1 LVEQALRKAGA
12 ALADKGVKAVTSA
25 GGVLVGAQIGSF
37 VMPLFGS
44 ILGAAAGWL
53 VESLANIVFANCD
66 GPVAV
71 EQAVVSG
78 MAMRQATLAGK
89 TVSQQTTHRGHS
101 PGAGCRDSLY
111 RVSWSYR
118 RAEGV

>member
-1 LVEQALRKAGA
+1 
-12 ALADKGVKAVTSA
+12 
-25 GGVLVGAQIGSF
+25 VLVGAQIGTF
-37 VMPLFGS
+37 VMPVIGS

-71 EQAVVSG
+71 EQAVLSG
-78 MAMRQATLAGK
+78 AAMRSATLAGQAV
-89 TVSQQTTHRGHS
+89 TQQTTHRGHS
-101 PGAGCRDSLY
+101 SGAGCRDSLY